1 MHYYLENSVFV
12 WALLR
17 ETRNKQIFKV
27 EIENKNVLKGG
38 IEICYANPKNIV
50 VNICILGN
58 QRIPIVQL
66 WLWLSL
72 DLEKIIEKYCRW
84 DVFEY
89 SITDYSNGNDGIK
102 YHGFLKR
109 IIEPR
114 FDSQSP

>member
-58 QRIPIVQL
+58 QRIPIDEL
-66 WLWLSL
+66 FFWLSF
-72 DLEKIIEKYCRW
+72 DLEKIIERRCHYY
-84 DVFEY
+84 VLEY
-89 SITDYSNGNDGIK
+89 FLCGKDRRV
-102 YHGFLKR
+102 YHGFLKK
-109 IIEPR
+109 I
-114 FDSQSP
+114 